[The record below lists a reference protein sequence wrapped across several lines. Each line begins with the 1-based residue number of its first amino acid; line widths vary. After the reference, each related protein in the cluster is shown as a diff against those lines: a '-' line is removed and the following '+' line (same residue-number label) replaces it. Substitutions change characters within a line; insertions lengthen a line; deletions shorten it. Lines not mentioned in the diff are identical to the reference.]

1 MDGCYMG
8 EFIALLFMAR
18 DITHREHLK
27 TKSYAQHMALG
38 EFYPAIIEFADKIA
52 EAYQGCEGK
61 LITIPQIKNTA
72 NGSVDSILRSHLA
85 WIEKNRK
92 NLSDESSIQN
102 IVDEI
107 VGLYQTTLY
116 KLKFLS

>member
-1 MDGCYMG
+1 MG

-27 TKSYAQHMALG
+27 TRSYAAHMALG
-38 EFYPAIIEFADKIA
+38 AFYPAIIEFADSLA

-61 LITIPQIKNTA
+61 LIQIPYVKNTA
-72 NGSVDSILRSHLA
+72 TGSVDSILKSHLE

-92 NLSDESSIQN
+92 KLSDESSIQN
-102 IVDEI
+102 IIDEI
-107 VGLYQTTLY
+107 VSLYQSTLY

>member
-1 MDGCYMG
+1 MG

-38 EFYPAIIEFADKIA
+38 AFYPAIIELADDIA

-61 LITIPQIKNTA
+61 LITIPYVKNTA
-72 NGSVDSILRSHLA
+72 TGSIDSILRSHLD
-85 WIEKNRK
+85 WIAKNRK
-92 NLSDESSIQN
+92 KLSDETSVQN
-102 IVDEI
+102 IIDEI
-107 VGLYQTTLY
+107 VALYQSTLY

>member
-1 MDGCYMG
+1 MG

-27 TKSYAQHMALG
+27 TRSYAVHMALG
-38 EFYPAIIEFADKIA
+38 SFYPGIIELADDLA

-61 LITIPQIKNTA
+61 LIQIPYIKNTA
-72 NGSVDSILRSHLA
+72 TGSVESILHTHLD
-85 WIEKNRK
+85 WISKNRK
-92 NLSDESSIQN
+92 KLTDESSIQN
-102 IVDEI
+102 IIDEI
-107 VGLYQTTLY
+107 VGLYQSTLY

>member
-1 MDGCYMG
+1 MG

-27 TKSYAQHMALG
+27 TRSYAQHMALG
-38 EFYPAIIEFADKIA
+38 AFYPAIIEFADSLA

-61 LITIPQIKNTA
+61 LITIPYVKNTA
-72 NGSVDSILRSHLA
+72 TGSVDSILKSHLE

-92 NLSDESSIQN
+92 KLSDESSIQN
-102 IVDEI
+102 IIDEI
-107 VGLYQTTLY
+107 VGLYQSTLY

>member
-1 MDGCYMG
+1 MG

-38 EFYPAIIEFADKIA
+38 AFYPAIIELADSIA

-61 LITIPQIKNTA
+61 LITVPYVKNTA
-72 NGSVDSILRSHLA
+72 TGSIDSILRSHLD
-85 WIEKNRK
+85 WISKNRK
-92 NLSDESSIQN
+92 KLSDETSIQN
-102 IVDEI
+102 IIDEI
-107 VGLYQTTLY
+107 VALYQSTLY
-116 KLKFLS
+116 KLKFLA

>member
-1 MDGCYMG
+1 MG

-27 TKSYAQHMALG
+27 TRSYAAHMALG
-38 EFYPAIIEFADKIA
+38 AFYPGIIELADSLA

-61 LITIPQIKNTA
+61 LIQIPYVKNTA
-72 NGSVDSILRSHLA
+72 TGSVDSILKSHLE

-92 NLSDESSIQN
+92 KLSDESSIQN

-107 VGLYQTTLY
+107 VSLYQSTLY

>member
-1 MDGCYMG
+1 MG

-27 TKSYAQHMALG
+27 TRSYAQHMALG
-38 EFYPAIIEFADKIA
+38 AFYPAIVELADNIA
-52 EAYQGCEGK
+52 EAYQGCEEK
-61 LITIPQIKNTA
+61 IITIPYIKNTSA
-72 NGSVDSILRSHLA
+72 GSVENILKSHLD
-85 WIEKNRK
+85 WISKNRNK
-92 NLSDESSIQN
+92 LSDESSIQN

-107 VGLYQTTLY
+107 VGLYQSTIY

>member
-1 MDGCYMG
+1 MG

-38 EFYPAIIEFADKIA
+38 AFYPAIIELSDELA

-61 LITIPQIKNTA
+61 LLQIPYIKNTS
-72 NGSVDSILRSHLA
+72 NGSIESILRSHLE
-85 WIEKNRK
+85 WIAKNRK
-92 NLSDESSIQN
+92 KLSDESSIQN
-102 IVDEI
+102 IIDEI
-107 VGLYQTTLY
+107 VGLYQSTLY

>member
-1 MDGCYMG
+1 MG

-18 DITHREHLK
+18 DITHREHLR
-27 TKSYAQHMALG
+27 TRSYAAHMALG
-38 EFYPAIIEFADKIA
+38 TFYPSVIELADDLA

-61 LITIPQIKNTA
+61 LIQIPYVKNTA
-72 NGSVDSILRSHLA
+72 TGSVDSILRSHLE

-92 NLSDESSIQN
+92 KLSDESSIQN
-102 IVDEI
+102 IIDEI
-107 VGLYQTTLY
+107 VSLYQSTLY

>member
-1 MDGCYMG
+1 MG

-27 TKSYAQHMALG
+27 TKSYAQHKALRK
-38 EFYPAIIEFADKIA
+38 FYKTIVELADDAA

-61 LITIPQIKNTA
+61 LLTIPYVKNTA
-72 NGSVDSILRSHLA
+72 TGGVESILRSHLE
-85 WIEKNRK
+85 WIKKNRLK
-92 NLSDESSIQN
+92 LSDETSIQN
-102 IVDEI
+102 IIDEI
-107 VGLYQTTLY
+107 VALYQSTLY

>member
-1 MDGCYMG
+1 MG

-27 TKSYAQHMALG
+27 TRSYAAHMALG
-38 EFYPAIIEFADKIA
+38 AFYPEIIELADDLA

-61 LITIPQIKNTA
+61 LIQIPYVKNTA
-72 NGSVDSILRSHLA
+72 TGSVESILRTHLE
-85 WIEKNRK
+85 WISKNRK
-92 NLSDESSIQN
+92 KLTDESSIQN
-102 IVDEI
+102 IIDEI
-107 VGLYQTTLY
+107 VGLYQSTLY

>member
-1 MDGCYMG
+1 MG

-27 TKSYAQHMALG
+27 TRSYAVHMALG
-38 EFYPAIIEFADKIA
+38 AFYPGIIELADTLA
-52 EAYQGCEGK
+52 ESYQGCEGK
-61 LITIPQIKNTA
+61 LITVPYVKNTA
-72 NGSVDSILRSHLA
+72 TGSVDSILKSHLE

-92 NLSDESSIQN
+92 KLSDESSIQN
-102 IVDEI
+102 IIDEI
-107 VGLYQTTLY
+107 VSLYQSTLY

>member
-1 MDGCYMG
+1 MG

-27 TKSYAQHMALG
+27 TRSYAQHMALG
-38 EFYPAIIEFADKIA
+38 AFYPAIIEFADSLA

-61 LITIPQIKNTA
+61 LITVPYVKNTA
-72 NGSVDSILRSHLA
+72 TGSVDSILRSHLE
-85 WIEKNRK
+85 WISKNRK
-92 NLSDESSIQN
+92 KLSDESSIQN
-102 IVDEI
+102 IIDEI
-107 VGLYQTTLY
+107 VGLYQSTLY

>member
-1 MDGCYMG
+1 MG

-27 TKSYAQHMALG
+27 TRSYAQHMALG
-38 EFYPAIIEFADKIA
+38 AFYPAIIEFADSLA

-61 LITIPQIKNTA
+61 LITVPYVKNTA
-72 NGSVDSILRSHLA
+72 TGSVDSILKSHLE

-92 NLSDESSIQN
+92 KLSDESSIQN
-102 IVDEI
+102 IIDEI
-107 VGLYQTTLY
+107 VGLYQSTLY

>member
-1 MDGCYMG
+1 MG

-38 EFYPAIIEFADKIA
+38 AFYPAIIELADDVA

-61 LITIPQIKNTA
+61 LLTIPYIKNTA
-72 NGSVDSILRSHLA
+72 NGSVESILRSHLE
-85 WIEKNRK
+85 WIKKNREK
-92 NLSDESSIQN
+92 LSDESSIQN
-102 IVDEI
+102 IIDE
-107 VGLYQTTLY
+107 VVALYQSTLY

>member
-1 MDGCYMG
+1 MG

-27 TKSYAQHMALG
+27 TRSYAQHMALG
-38 EFYPAIIEFADKIA
+38 AFYPAIIEFADSLA

-61 LITIPQIKNTA
+61 LITVPYVKNTA
-72 NGSVDSILRSHLA
+72 TGSVDSILRSHLE
-85 WIEKNRK
+85 WISKNRK
-92 NLSDESSIQN
+92 KLSEESSIQN
-102 IVDEI
+102 IIDEI
-107 VGLYQTTLY
+107 VGLYQSTLY

>member
-1 MDGCYMG
+1 MG

-38 EFYPAIIEFADKIA
+38 AFYPAIIELADSIA

-61 LITIPQIKNTA
+61 LIIVPYVKNTA
-72 NGSVDSILRSHLA
+72 TGSIDSILRSHLD
-85 WIEKNRK
+85 WISKNRK
-92 NLSDESSIQN
+92 KLSDETSIQN
-102 IVDEI
+102 IIDEI
-107 VGLYQTTLY
+107 VALYQSTLY
-116 KLKFLS
+116 KLKFLA

>member
-1 MDGCYMG
+1 MG

-27 TKSYAQHMALG
+27 TRSYAQHMALG
-38 EFYPAIIEFADKIA
+38 AFYPTIIEFADSLA

-61 LITIPQIKNTA
+61 LITVPYVKNTA
-72 NGSVDSILRSHLA
+72 TGSVDSILRSHLD
-85 WIEKNRK
+85 WIAKNRK
-92 NLSDESSIQN
+92 KLSDESSIQN
-102 IVDEI
+102 IIDEI
-107 VGLYQTTLY
+107 VGLYQSTLY

>member
-1 MDGCYMG
+1 MG

-38 EFYPAIIEFADKIA
+38 AFYPAIIELADSIA

-61 LITIPQIKNTA
+61 LITVPYVKNTA
-72 NGSVDSILRSHLA
+72 TGSIDAILKSHLD
-85 WIEKNRK
+85 WISKNRK
-92 NLSDESSIQN
+92 KLSDETSIQN
-102 IVDEI
+102 IIDEI
-107 VGLYQTTLY
+107 VALYQSTLY
-116 KLKFLS
+116 KLKFLA